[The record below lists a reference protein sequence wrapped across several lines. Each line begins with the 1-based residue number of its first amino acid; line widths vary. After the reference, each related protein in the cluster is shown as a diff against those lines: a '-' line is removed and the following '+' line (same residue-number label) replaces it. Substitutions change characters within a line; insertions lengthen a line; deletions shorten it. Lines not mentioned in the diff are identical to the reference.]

1 MKYILFCQIYLGNEK
16 RLAVANLFIF
26 INFNN
31 CNYSAASALTS
42 DFTSVFASVAVSSV
56 AFFLPR
62 RVVFFLAA
70 LLATL

>member
-31 CNYSAASALTS
+31 
-42 DFTSVFASVAVSSV
+42 VIIQ
-56 AFFLPR
+56 
-62 RVVFFLAA
+62 
-70 LLATL
+70 LLQL